1 MTRLIIIFFSCL
13 AGAGLVLSTPVKL
26 APDVPSP
33 PYPRILKSP
42 KNIAFQLNTLLEEGK
57 LDEFYQSASREL
69 AKIDDEGEQDQ
80 DMERIQSRLWVFY
93 YVAAAPF
100 FQMEEKPDEMIS
112 WSHSRLLDY
121 LTKISAVRYMAYFR
135 NDAINGDT
143 VIPTTLRAEY
153 CALIIKDMRLSYD
166 PESEKKQ
173 QKKGEEFMADSRN
186 LMNKKKLDFLQLQR
200 RERLFQ
206 YKLSTASKRNDM
218 VKNNIQLLEEDFIAM
233 LLRSFPGNAAK
244 IKKYLKQAG
253 YLNKEIPPLLDRTA
267 GRTPKTAFLYK

>member
-26 APDVPSP
+26 TPDVPSP

-57 LDEFYQSASREL
+57 LEEFYQSASREL

-80 DMERIQSRLWVFY
+80 DMERIQSRLWFFY

-166 PESEKKQ
+166 PESEKNN
-173 QKKGEEFMADSRN
+173 R
-186 LMNKKKLDFLQLQR
+186 
-200 RERLFQ
+200 
-206 YKLSTASKRNDM
+206 KRG
-218 VKNNIQLLEEDFIAM
+218 KNSWQT
-233 LLRSFPGNAAK
+233 PG
-244 IKKYLKQAG
+244 I
-253 YLNKEIPPLLDRTA
+253 
-267 GRTPKTAFLYK
+267 

>member
-57 LDEFYQSASREL
+57 LEEFYQSASREL

-173 QKKGEEFMADSRN
+173 QKRG
-186 LMNKKKLDFLQLQR
+186 
-200 RERLFQ
+200 
-206 YKLSTASKRNDM
+206 
-218 VKNNIQLLEEDFIAM
+218 KNSWQT
-233 LLRSFPGNAAK
+233 PG
-244 IKKYLKQAG
+244 I
-253 YLNKEIPPLLDRTA
+253 
-267 GRTPKTAFLYK
+267 